1 MFTSEFQ
8 SSKDGFKDNQIS
20 PALGAVLCI
29 DTWVRLILPH
39 TMYTIIDSILQRRP
53 LLGLSMTP
61 NLKFLNF
68 YHVMQLFGPAGP
80 FSTVYLPL
88 DQVVLGD
95 NEQRVTF
102 NSLFSLGV
110 EDFRQLKQSSNPNP
124 DENQAMKSSDE
135 KSSDET
141 AA

>member
-1 MFTSEFQ
+1 MYWHMGPFNPPTHYVH
-8 SSKDGFKDNQIS
+8 NN
-20 PALGAVLCI
+20 
-29 DTWVRLILPH
+29 RL
-39 TMYTIIDSILQRRP
+39 YFAEEAFV
-53 LLGLSMTP
+53 GLNNAP

-124 DENQAMKSSDE
+124 DENQAMKI
-135 KSSDET
+135 KR
-141 AA
+141 